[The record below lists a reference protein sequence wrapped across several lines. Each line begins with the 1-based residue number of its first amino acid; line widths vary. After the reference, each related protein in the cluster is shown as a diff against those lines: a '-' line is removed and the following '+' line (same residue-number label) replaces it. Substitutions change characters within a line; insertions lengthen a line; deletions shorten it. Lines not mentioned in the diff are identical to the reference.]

1 MSFPELDRT
10 TIGENGWSLLQVTS
24 ANRWSLVAGNM
35 RACRINLDRWRSR
48 VLFTRNTRLLIY
60 ATSTAS
66 FNLTYGN
73 SVPLSI
79 DKIIPSTVS
88 VLATWYTPWTYIDR
102 NPCLPTNRYGG
113 MTGGSVVSTTIDT
126 IPASGQGLIVSSNSQ
141 TVQVFIA
148 RL

>member
-1 MSFPELDRT
+1 MSSLEPDRQS
-10 TIGENGWSLLQVTS
+10 ICENGWSLLQVTS
-24 ANRWSLVAGNM
+24 ANRWSLVTGNM

-60 ATSTAS
+60 AWSTAS
-66 FNLTYGN
+66 FNLQYGN
-73 SVPLSI
+73 SVPLLI

-88 VLATWYTPWTYIDR
+88 VLATFYTPWTYVDR
-102 NPCLPTNRYGG
+102 NPCLPTNRFGG
-113 MTGGSVVSTTIDT
+113 MTGGSVVKTTIDT
-126 IPASGQGLIVSSNSQ
+126 IPTSGQGLIVSSNAQ